1 MSRKLVFTSGLLRAF
16 FCQIDRNA
24 ATGRERLRIDNDPRG
39 LLDYLEP
46 ELAVTPLELLDRAA
60 SRPAVPLNTARKLF
74 NSYDEFLC
82 ILDDDRRIAL
92 ERLQFSEMATSDVW
106 RQLREVSHEF
116 QNGLT
121 ELFYGEDEELNRLI
135 VSFGV
140 F

>member
-1 MSRKLVFTSGLLRAF
+1 M
-16 FCQIDRNA
+16 
-24 ATGRERLRIDNDPRG
+24 
-39 LLDYLEP
+39 
-46 ELAVTPLELLDRAA
+46 
-60 SRPAVPLNTARKLF
+60 PLNTARKLF